1 MTFEELLAQ
10 VIEVLQREGR
20 ISYRALQ
27 RRFDLDAADLDDV
40 KVELIEAKQ
49 LASDENG
56 RILVWAEQAATAPPT
71 TVQAGSPGS
80 LPVVQTPQEASAYV
94 APSVPE
100 AERRQLTVLFCDL
113 VDSTVL
119 ARQLDPEDLREVV
132 RAYQEACAKVI
143 ARFDGHIAQYLGDG
157 LLVYFGYPLAHED
170 DAQRAVRAGL
180 GIVEAMGQLN
190 TRLTQERGVQLAV
203 RLGTHTGLVVVGEMG
218 GSTRQEQLALG
229 ETPIIAYRLQDIA
242 APNTL
247 VISTATFQL
256 LGGFFACQP
265 LGTPL
270 LKGVAQPLTVYR
282 VLYESMARS
291 RLEAVGSTGLTP
303 LVGREQEVGLLR
315 ERWAHV
321 KEGGG
326 QVVLLSGEAGIG
338 KSRLVQMLT
347 AQVASEPQ
355 TWLTPCQCSPYHQ
368 HTALYPMIDL
378 LERVALRFEREESPP
393 QKLSKLEGFLVQY
406 GLPLAETVPLFATLL
421 SLPLPAAYVPLTV
434 SPEQQKQQTLRALL
448 TILLRIAAQ
457 QPVLF
462 VMEDLHWVDPT
473 TLELLTLL
481 VDQGPTAHILALLTF
496 RPDFSPP
503 WTGRSHLTQ
512 VTVTR
517 LPSRQAVEVIRQ
529 VAHGKA
535 LPAEVVEQIVA
546 KTDGVPLFVEELTK
560 MVLESGLL
568 QEQEDRYALTGPL
581 PALAIPATL
590 HDSLMARLDRLATV
604 KAIAQLGATLG
615 REFAYELLQA
625 VSPWDEETV
634 QRGLHQLVEAEF
646 LYRQGLPPQATYRFK
661 HALIQEEAYQSL
673 LRSTRQQHHQRIA
686 QVLEAQFPDTA
697 QTQPELIAHH
707 YTEAGLNVHAVPYW
721 QRAGQRASDRSAY
734 TDAVVHL
741 TQGLTLLKP
750 LPDTPARAQQEL
762 AVQMTL
768 GPVLMALK
776 GGGAPEVERV
786 YTRARE
792 LCERVGE
799 PAELFR
805 VLWGVWYVYNMRGEH
820 QRARELGE
828 ELLSLAQ
835 RIQDPDLL
843 LEAHHALWAILFFAG
858 ELNAVRPH
866 LEEGARLYDPQRH
879 RLHAA
884 RYTGHDPGVCCHM
897 LTALSLWLLGHPN
910 QAVASSQVA
919 IEVAQQLAHPFSIA
933 IALSFAAMLHQ
944 CRCEAPLTQAR
955 AEAILTLGTEQGN
968 PQVLERGM
976 CLRGW
981 ALAASGH
988 EEEGITQIRQALA
1001 AYRSAGA
1008 TRDRPYY
1015 LALLAEASARGGQ
1028 TTEGLEVVDEALA
1041 LLATSGVRWWEAELH
1056 RLRGELLLQSGV
1068 QSPESSV
1075 FTHHAILRMPH
1086 AAEAEAC
1093 LQQALDIARRQQ
1105 AKSLELRAAMSLSRL
1120 WQQQGKRAEAHELL
1134 APIYGWFTEG
1144 FDTTDL
1150 QKAKALLE
1158 ELG

>member
-1 MTFEELLAQ
+1 MTFYEVLEQ
-10 VIEVLQREGR
+10 VIALLQRHGR
-20 ISYRALQ
+20 VSYRALKRQ
-27 RRFDLDAADLDDV
+27 FALDDAYLDDLKAEIIEVQQLAADQ
-40 KVELIEAKQ
+40 E
-49 LASDENG
+49 G
-56 RILVWAEQAATAPPT
+56 TMLVWTGEPGATAEPSDQSSRPLPPNT
-71 TVQAGSPGS
+71 ARVEPR
-80 LPVVQTPQEASAYV
+80 L
-94 APSVPE
+94 PE

-119 ARQLDPEDLREVV
+119 ASQLDPEKWREVV
-132 RAYQEACAKVI
+132 RAYQDACAKVI
-143 ARFDGHIAQYLGDG
+143 ARYEGHIAQYLGDG
-157 LLVYFGYPLAHED
+157 LLVYFGYPQAHED
-170 DAQRAVRAGL
+170 DAQRAVRTGL
-180 GIVEAMGQLN
+180 GIVEAMAQLN
-190 TRLTQERGVQLAV
+190 MRLALERGVQLAV
-203 RLGTHTGLVVVGEMG
+203 RLGIHTGLVVVGDVG
-218 GSTRQEQLALG
+218 GGTRQEQLALG
-229 ETPIIAYRLQDIA
+229 ETPNLAARLQGIA
-242 APNTL
+242 APDTL
-247 VISTATFQL
+247 VISAATFQL

-270 LKGVAQPLTVYR
+270 LKGFSQPLAVYQ

-303 LVGREQEVGLLR
+303 LVGREPEVSLLR
-315 ERWAHV
+315 ERWAQV
-321 KEGGG
+321 KEGVG

-355 TWLTPCQCSPYHQ
+355 AWLTPCQCSPYHQ

-393 QKLSKLEGFLVQY
+393 QKLRKLEGFLVQY
-406 GLPLAETVPLFATLL
+406 GLPLAESVPLFATLL
-421 SLPLPAAYVPLTV
+421 SLPLPAAYVPLTL

-457 QPVLF
+457 QPVLL
-462 VMEDLHWVDPT
+462 VMEDLHWVDPS

-481 VDQGPTAHILALLTF
+481 VDQGPTARILALLTF

-512 VTVTR
+512 MTVTR

-529 VAHGKA
+529 VAHGKV
-535 LPAEVVEQIVA
+535 LPPEVVEQIVA

-615 REFAYELLQA
+615 REFSYELLQA

-646 LYRQGLPPQATYRFK
+646 LYQLGLPPQATYRFK

-686 QVLEAQFPDTA
+686 QVLEAEFPDTA
-697 QTQPELIAHH
+697 QTQPELLAHH

-721 QRAGQRASDRSAY
+721 QRAGQRASERSAY
-734 TDAVVHL
+734 VDAIAHL
-741 TQGLTLLKP
+741 TQGLALLEP
-750 LPDTPARAQQEL
+750 LQDTPERAQQEL
-762 AVQMTL
+762 VVQMTL
-768 GPVLMALK
+768 GPVLMAIK

-805 VLWGVWYVYNMRGEH
+805 VLWGVWFVYNHRGEH

-828 ELLSLAQ
+828 ELLNLAQ

-858 ELNAVRPH
+858 ELTAARPH
-866 LEEGARLYDPQRH
+866 LEEGVRLYDPQRH

-884 RYTGHDPGVCCHM
+884 RYTGHDPGVCCRM
-897 LTALSLWLLGHPN
+897 LTALSLWLLGYPD
-910 QAVASSQVA
+910 QGVASSQVA
-919 IEVAQQLAHPFSIA
+919 IEVAQQLAHPYSVA
-933 IALSFAAMLHQ
+933 IALSFAAMLHH
-944 CRCEAPLTQAR
+944 CRCEPPLTHAR

-981 ALAASGH
+981 ALATSGH
-988 EEEGITQIRQALA
+988 EEEGITQIRHALA
-1001 AYRSAGA
+1001 TYRSAGA

-1015 LALLAEASARGGQ
+1015 LALLAEASAQGGQ
-1028 TTEGLEVVDEALA
+1028 ITEGLEALAEALA

-1075 FTHHAILRMPH
+1075 LAHHSALHMPH
-1086 AAEAEAC
+1086 EAEAEAC
-1093 LQQALDIARRQQ
+1093 FQRALDIARRQE

-1120 WQQQGKRAEAHELL
+1120 WQQQGKHAEAHHLL
-1134 APIYGWFTEG
+1134 AEVYGWFTEG
-1144 FDTTDL
+1144 FDTADL
-1150 QKAKALLE
+1150 QEARALLDE
-1158 ELG
+1158 WS